1 MSASPDTSPAPR
13 PAGLLFPPLCIAT
26 PPAWLELAG
35 VQWREL
41 LVDHA
46 NCEKKAAST
55 ALSLLFT
62 YAEDPALTTQ
72 LSRLAREEL
81 RHFEQV
87 QRLMVSLDV
96 PFERLAPSRYAEG
109 LRHATRADE
118 PGRRVDLLICG
129 GLIEARSCERFTAVA
144 PRLPEPLGTFYRTLS
159 EAEMRHFSV
168 YFRLG
173 ESAARAGGI
182 EFDARVAQLA
192 EVEGALISQPDSQ
205 FRFHSG
211 PPVLRG

>member
-1 MSASPDTSPAPR
+1 MSARPDAIPAP
-13 PAGLLFPPLCIAT
+13 PPESPLFPPLRVAT
-26 PPAWLELAG
+26 PSEWLERAG
-35 VQWREL
+35 THWREL

-55 ALSLLFT
+55 ALSLMFT
-62 YAEDPALTTQ
+62 YAEDPELTAR

-96 PFERLAPSRYAEG
+96 PFQRLSPARYAEG
-109 LRHATRADE
+109 LRRAACPEE
-118 PGRRVDLLICG
+118 PARRVDLLICG
-129 GLIEARSCERFTAVA
+129 GLIEARSCERFAALA
-144 PRLPEPLGTFYRTLS
+144 PRLPEPLDRFYRTLS
-159 EAEMRHFSV
+159 EAEVRHFSV

-173 ESAARAGGI
+173 ESAARAGAMDFG
-182 EFDARVAQLA
+182 ERVAQLA
-192 EVEGALISQPDSQ
+192 EVEATLIATPDPQ

-211 PPVLRG
+211 PPILQH

>member
-1 MSASPDTSPAPR
+1 MSARPDRSPASQPE
-13 PAGLLFPPLCIAT
+13 AQFFPPLRIAT
-26 PPAWLELAG
+26 PSEWLEQA
-35 VQWREL
+35 QSRWREL

-55 ALSLLFT
+55 ALGLLFT
-62 YAEDPALTTQ
+62 YAEDHALTAQ

-87 QRLMVSLDV
+87 QRLMVSLGV
-96 PFERLAPSRYAEG
+96 PLKRLSPSRYAEA
-109 LRHATRADE
+109 LRRAARHDE
-118 PGRRVDLLICG
+118 PGRCVDLLICG
-129 GLIEARSCERFTAVA
+129 GLIEARSCERFAALA
-144 PRLPEPLGTFYRTLS
+144 PRLPEPLGSFYRTLS

-173 ESAARAGGI
+173 EAAAQADGV

-192 EVEGALISQPDSQ
+192 EVEGALISTPDPQ

-211 PPVLRG
+211 RPAS